1 MNYNKNVIKEG
12 ITFHKIT
19 TNKFKT
25 NLFSIFITTPLSKET
40 VTKNALISAVLRRGT
55 KKLPTQE
62 LISKELENMY
72 GASFDCGIEKNGD
85 NHIIKFYIE
94 SINDEF
100 LPKQENL
107 AKRSLQLLFDIV
119 FNPLVENGSFKKDYI
134 DGEKNTLKRIIE
146 GKIDNKTKYA
156 YDRCIEEMYSLQPYG
171 LYKYGY
177 IEDLEQITDEALYSY
192 YINLISTCKI
202 DIFASGFNIDNLD
215 ENEILADL
223 SARAANYIPN
233 GICVVNNKVDS
244 PKTVIEKM
252 DVAQGKLM
260 IGLDL
265 LNMESAQ
272 NPAASVYNVILGGG
286 ANSKLFQNV
295 REKASLAYTAASSY
309 IRNKS
314 SIFIRCGIE
323 ISNYEKAKQ
332 IIQDQLNQMYNGDF
346 SDDDIES
353 AKQLLYASLKS
364 IPDTQDSEI
373 SYYFAQELS
382 EKFVSLDENIEQIKS
397 VTKDQIIEIAKK
409 IQINTI
415 YFLTGDNSDQE
426 K

>member
-55 KKLPTQE
+55 EKLPTQE

-100 LPKQENL
+100 LPEQENL

-119 FNPLVENGSFKKDYI
+119 FNPLVEDGSFKKDYI
-134 DGEKNTLKRIIE
+134 DGEKNTLTRIIE

-156 YDRCIEEMYSLQPYG
+156 YDRCIEEMYASQPYG

-177 IEDLEQITDEALYSY
+177 IEDLEQITDEDLYNY
-192 YINLISTCKI
+192 YMNLISTCKI
-202 DIFASGFNIDNLD
+202 DIFASGFNIDNLN

-223 SARAANYIPN
+223 SARTANYIPN
-233 GICVVNNKVDS
+233 RICVVNNRIDS
-244 PKTVIEKM
+244 PKTVTEKM
-252 DVAQGKLM
+252 DVTQGKLM

-265 LNMESAQ
+265 LNMESDQ

-314 SIFIRCGIE
+314 GIFIRCGIE

-332 IIQDQLNQMYNGDF
+332 IIQDQLNQMCNGDF

-353 AKQLLYASLKS
+353 AKQLLYASFKS

-397 VTKDQIIEIAKK
+397 VTRDQIIEIAKK

-415 YFLTGDNSDQE
+415 YFLTGNNSD
-426 K
+426 

>member
-119 FNPLVENGSFKKDYI
+119 FNPLVEDGSFKKDYI
-134 DGEKNTLKRIIE
+134 DGEKNTLRRIIE

-156 YDRCIEEMYSLQPYG
+156 YDRCIEEMYASQPYG

-177 IEDLEQITDEALYSY
+177 IEDLEQITDEDLYNY
-192 YINLISTCKI
+192 YINLISSCKI
-202 DIFASGFNIDNLD
+202 DIFASGFNMDNLD
-215 ENEILADL
+215 ENEILEDLRARTAD
-223 SARAANYIPN
+223 YIPN
-233 GICVVNNKVDS
+233 RICGVNNKVDS

-252 DVAQGKLM
+252 DVTQGKLV

-265 LNMESAQ
+265 LNMESDQ
-272 NPAASVYNVILGGG
+272 NPAVSVYNVILGGG

-314 SIFIRCGIE
+314 GIFIRCGIE

-332 IIQDQLNQMYNGDF
+332 IIQDQLNQMCNGDF

-353 AKQLLYASLKS
+353 AKQLLYASFKS

-382 EKFVSLDENIEQIKS
+382 EKFVSLDKNIELIKS

-415 YFLTGDNSDQE
+415 YFLTGNNSD
-426 K
+426 